1 MMPVVPP
8 LEPPKPPVELISVS
22 LLHDSAI
29 AAAAIVRRRI
39 P

>member
-1 MMPVVPP
+1 
-8 LEPPKPPVELISVS
+8 VELISVS